1 MGTLVAHDKLDQTV
15 AILSDLIAFPSVSEN
30 SNLELIAYLNQRL
43 DEIGA
48 RTYLTVDA
56 GGTKANLF
64 ATLGPPDTDGGVV
77 LSGHTDVVPVEGQD
91 WTGDPFALRRG
102 DDRLYGRGSCDMK
115 GFIACAMAFAPDLQ
129 RAGLRRPLHLAF
141 TYDEEVGCLGAQ
153 VMLDRLSET
162 GPKPAICIV
171 GEPTGMRL
179 IEGHKGCCEYTT
191 TFTGLEGH
199 ASLPHRGVNAVEY
212 AVRYI
217 GKLLDIAETLKERAP
232 AASRFDPPWST
243 IQVGR
248 INGGNA
254 RNIIAGS
261 CAIEWELRN
270 VNAGDLSYAK
280 SQLAGYVEADLLPRM
295 RAVFAD
301 ASVVT
306 ETIGEVAGLEPMDAC
321 EAEELVRALTGDRS
335 EAVCVSFGT
344 EAGLYQQS
352 GISTVICGP
361 GSITQAHK
369 PDEYVELGQLDACL
383 DMIGGLATRLG

>member
-1 MGTLVAHDKLDQTV
+1 MAHGKLDETI
-15 AILSDLIAFPSVSEN
+15 AILSDLVAFPTVSQD
-30 SNLELIAYLNQRL
+30 SNLSLIAYLNQRL
-43 DEIGA
+43 DDIGA

-64 ATLGPPDTDGGVV
+64 ATLGPPEIDGGVV

-91 WTGDPFALRRG
+91 WSGDPFALRR
-102 DDRLYGRGSCDMK
+102 DDGRLYGRGTCDMK
-115 GFIACAMAFAPDLQ
+115 GFIACVMALAPELQ
-129 RAGLRRPLHLAF
+129 QAGLRRPLHLAF

-153 VMLDRLSET
+153 VMLQKLSET

-171 GEPTGMRL
+171 GEPTDMRL

-217 GKLLDIAETLKERAP
+217 GKLLDIGEALRARAP
-232 AASRFDPPWST
+232 ATSRFEPPWST

-248 INGGNA
+248 IAGGVA

-261 CAIEWELRN
+261 CAVEWELRN
-270 VNAGDLSYAK
+270 VNAGDLGYAK
-280 SQLAGYVEADLLPRM
+280 AEIAGYVDTELLPRM

-301 ASVVT
+301 ASIVT
-306 ETIGEVAGLEPMDAC
+306 ETIGEVAGLEPLDEC
-321 EAEELVRALTGDRS
+321 EAEALVRALTGDRS

-344 EAGLYQQS
+344 EAGLYQQH
-352 GISTVICGP
+352 GVSTVICGP
-361 GSITQAHK
+361 GSIAQAHR
-369 PDEYVELGQLDACL
+369 PDEFIEIAELDACL
-383 DMIGGLATRLG
+383 DMIGGLTTRLA

>member
-1 MGTLVAHDKLDQTV
+1 MAHGKLDETI
-15 AILSDLIAFPSVSEN
+15 AILSDLVAFPTVSQD
-30 SNLELIAYLNQRL
+30 SNLSLIAYLNQRL
-43 DEIGA
+43 DDIGA

-64 ATLGPPDTDGGVV
+64 ATLGPPEIDGGVV

-91 WTGDPFALRRG
+91 WSSDPFALRR
-102 DDRLYGRGSCDMK
+102 DDGRLYGRGTCDMK
-115 GFIACAMAFAPDLQ
+115 GFIACVMALAPELQ
-129 RAGLRRPLHLAF
+129 QAGLRRPLHLAF

-153 VMLDRLSET
+153 VMLQKLSET

-199 ASLPHRGVNAVEY
+199 ASLTHRGVNAVEY

-217 GKLLDIAETLKERAP
+217 GKLLDIGEALRARAP
-232 AASRFDPPWST
+232 ATSRFEPPWST

-248 INGGNA
+248 IAGGVA

-261 CAIEWELRN
+261 CAVEWELRN
-270 VNAGDLSYAK
+270 VNAGDLGYAK
-280 SQLAGYVEADLLPRM
+280 AEIAGYVDTELLPRM

-301 ASVVT
+301 ASIVT
-306 ETIGEVAGLEPMDAC
+306 ETIGEVAGLEPLDEC
-321 EAEELVRALTGDRS
+321 EAEALVRALTGDRS

-344 EAGLYQQS
+344 EAGLYQQH
-352 GISTVICGP
+352 GVSTVICGP
-361 GSITQAHK
+361 GSIAQAHR
-369 PDEYVELGQLDACL
+369 PDEFIEIAELDACL
-383 DMIGGLATRLG
+383 DMIGGLATRLA